1 MPDLWST
8 VVAVTDAR
16 RIAADVLDGTISH
29 IVVDGTLYEVA
40 QDDHDADPYLIEI
53 GPFDEGAEDA

>member
-1 MPDLWST
+1 MP
-8 VVAVTDAR
+8 DAR

-40 QDDHDADPYLIEI
+40 QDDHDADPYLIEV
-53 GPFDEGAEDA
+53 GPFDPQEGADA

>member
-1 MPDLWST
+1 MPDVWPA

-40 QDDHDADPYLIEI
+40 QDAHDADPYLIEI
-53 GPFDEGAEDA
+53 GPFDGEGTDA